1 MLFIYSYK
9 DYLYGRIACQQ
20 YSIMFLWQM
29 KLGRIHDHFEI
40 LYDDDED
47 DDDSEHGDIH
57 NDDVGGEDEHRFLN
71 ADKKGFIFSA
81 VQHSDDDTY
90 KCEAKKQNQQ
100 EVMYFY
106 MHVGK

>member
-1 MLFIYSYK
+1 
-9 DYLYGRIACQQ
+9 
-20 YSIMFLWQM
+20 M
-29 KLGRIHDHFEI
+29 KLGRIRDHFVSD
-40 LYDDDED
+40 YDDDDDYD
-47 DDDSEHGDIH
+47 DDGEHGDID
-57 NDDVGGEDEHRFLN
+57 NDDDGGEDKHRFLKD
-71 ADKKGFIFSA
+71 DKKGFIFSA